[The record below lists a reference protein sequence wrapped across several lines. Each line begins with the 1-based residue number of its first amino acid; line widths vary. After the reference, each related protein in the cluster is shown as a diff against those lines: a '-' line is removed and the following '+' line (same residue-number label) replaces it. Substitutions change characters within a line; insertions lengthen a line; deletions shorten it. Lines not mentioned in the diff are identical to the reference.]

1 MTIFGRY
8 RKFIF
13 RKIGGVKT
21 RRSLYEFITTWMVC
35 VILSW
40 CVCNTLFFFFL
51 PRHSYNAKAL
61 SCNVS
66 RSVLSVYCWSN
77 SICSSSM
84 SPPVTWS
91 CLFLKAR
98 CLFKILMVLF
108 MIVCQRGSLVLYS
121 TSPDVEPWVFHK
133 TCALLSHILSSTPSF
148 CAHSNPK
155 ALMRKL
161 LLPQAVQLPLS
172 SMERKLLL

>member
-133 TCALLSHILSSTPSF
+133 TCEFLSHTHTLSSTPTF
-148 CAHSNPK
+148 CAHSNP
-155 ALMRKL
+155 
-161 LLPQAVQLPLS
+161 S
-172 SMERKLLL
+172 F